1 LIKVE
6 DILSLTDFARN
17 TKAHLRQ
24 LKQSGRAAV
33 LTINGKAQLIVQEAA
48 AYQRLLNA
56 LERTKAVRRK
66 KRQR

>member
-1 LIKVE
+1 
-6 DILSLTDFARN
+6 
-17 TKAHLRQ
+17 LRQ
-24 LKQSGRAAV
+24 LKQSGRAPV